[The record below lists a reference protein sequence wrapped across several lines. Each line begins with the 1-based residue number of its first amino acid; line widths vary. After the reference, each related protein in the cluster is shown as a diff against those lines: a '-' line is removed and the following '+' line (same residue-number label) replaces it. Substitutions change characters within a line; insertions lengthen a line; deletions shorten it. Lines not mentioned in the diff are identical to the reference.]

1 MNLSTERLLVRDLDR
16 TDLTAVH
23 RLLDVDSGMD
33 DRSEDERAR
42 WLTWMLLEYEQRA
55 RVHQP
60 PYGEYAVV
68 AAATGELVGLVGL
81 VPSMMPFGL
90 LGSPRRPSRHQSP
103 VDSYNVPEVGLFWV
117 TGTEH
122 RGRGYATEAAQALI
136 EFGFG
141 SWKLRRMVAT
151 TEHGNGASIAVMR
164 RLGMRIERNPEPAPF
179 FLQMVGVLENPHP
192 QPDWLDWADDPD
204 RPVAAEIEGAAGV

>member
-1 MNLSTERLLVRDLDR
+1 
-16 TDLTAVH
+16 
-23 RLLDVDSGMD
+23 
-33 DRSEDERAR
+33 
-42 WLTWMLLEYEQRA
+42 
-55 RVHQP
+55 
-60 PYGEYAVV
+60 
-68 AAATGELVGLVGL
+68 
-81 VPSMMPFGL
+81 MMPFGL

-117 TGTEH
+117 TETEH

-151 TEHGNGASIAVMR
+151 TEHDNAASIAVIR
-164 RLGMRIERNPEPAPF
+164 RLGMRIERNPAPAPF
-179 FLQMVGVLENPHP
+179 FLQTVGVLESPYP

-204 RPVAAEIEGAAGV
+204 RPATAETGSAAGV